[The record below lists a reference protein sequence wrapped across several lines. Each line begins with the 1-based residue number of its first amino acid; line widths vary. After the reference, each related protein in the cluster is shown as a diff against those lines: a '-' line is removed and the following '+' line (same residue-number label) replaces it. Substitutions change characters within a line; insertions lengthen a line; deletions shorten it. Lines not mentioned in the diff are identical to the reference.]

1 MNANFKIYMFL
12 LVYSLDSVHRR
23 RRNVVDETFLCW
35 LMYNKDILVMNI
47 NTESIIIF
55 FLNVFIYQKSSYSNS
70 QICKFF
76 INRNRKQYVNKQHD
90 EQQRKQM

>member
-1 MNANFKIYMFL
+1 
-12 LVYSLDSVHRR
+12 
-23 RRNVVDETFLCW
+23 
-35 LMYNKDILVMNI
+35 MNI

-70 QICKFF
+70 QICNFF

-90 EQQRKQM
+90 EQDSNGNKCENTCTFPNGEYNQAMGNVEYLELWDPNQRSLYDW